1 MLTGV
6 YEKKGFTSASSLENL
21 KKKKKKKFVSF
32 CGMYLKKS

>member
-6 YEKKGFTSASSLENL
+6 FEKKGFTSASSLENL
-21 KKKKKKKFVSF
+21 KKKKKFVSF